1 MSTFGRILE
10 ARKVLRVPGAAGDD
24 VSHAEALLHN
34 RDMLPVPPEGRT
46 WRYYNY
52 VTYWISDGLN
62 LNTFMIAG
70 AAISPSTGEGLVW
83 WQGWIAIILGYTVV
97 GILVTIS
104 GRMGAVYHTP
114 FPVMARSSFGI
125 FGSFWPVINRVVLAI
140 IWYGVQSA
148 IGGQCIQLLLRCLI
162 PSYNNMKGAI
172 HEENANTA
180 YFVAFFIF
188 SLVSIPAVAARPQ
201 SIRHLFTLKSITT
214 PMASIALLI
223 WCVYDNKGVG
233 DMNSSKGITGSK
245 AGWAFMSALISGI
258 ANNSSLVLNMT
269 DFCRYA
275 SHPRNTVMPQ
285 LVTVPL
291 IFSITSL
298 FGIIITYSTRKQFG
312 VTSWNPLD
320 VLTLR
325 LDRAPHDP
333 GTRAGVFFLTLAFS
347 LAQLGAN
354 ISANSLSAGH
364 DLSALFPRY
373 INVRRG
379 ALICAA
385 LAFAITPW
393 RLLATSN
400 NFTNYL
406 AAYSMFLSTVSG
418 VIIADYYIVRRGKL
432 NVSALY
438 SFSKKPDAQNDYRYF
453 YGVNWRAYVA
463 YFGGI
468 AILITGFVGAVS
480 NGRIKVSSA
489 AQHIYTLAYPIGFLA
504 AMVIYTALCQFFPVT
519 GGYSVTEKGYYEP
532 KPSWEADPLK
542 SEDAG
547 IITLMKEEQNYH
559 PDLNTQ
565 SDEETGSLHDS
576 EKTTT
581 VESMVAKT
589 ADPEQSATNTQNLVW
604 DGH

>member
-1 MSTFGRILE
+1 MTTIRRILG
-10 ARKVLRVPGAAGDD
+10 ARKALRVPGCAGDE

-52 VTYWISDGLN
+52 ITYWIADGLN

-83 WQGWIAIILGYTVV
+83 WQGWIAIILGYIVV
-97 GILVTIS
+97 GFLVMVS

-162 PSYNNMKGAI
+162 PSYNNMKGVI

-188 SLVSIPAVAARPQ
+188 SLISIPAVAARPQ
-201 SIRHLFTLKSITT
+201 TIRHLFTLKSITT
-214 PMASIALLI
+214 PIAAIALLI
-223 WCVYDNKGVG
+223 WCVYDNKGAG
-233 DMNSSKGITGSK
+233 DMAHDTGLTGSK
-245 AGWAFMSALISGI
+245 AGWAFINAMMSSI

-275 SHPRNTVMPQ
+275 SHPRNTVVPQ
-285 LVTVPL
+285 LVTVP
-291 IFSITSL
+291 FVFGITSL

-312 VTSWNPLD
+312 QTTWNPLD
-320 VLTLR
+320 VLKLR
-325 LDRAPHDP
+325 LDESPHDA
-333 GTRAGVFFLTLAFS
+333 GTRAGVFFLAFAFII
-347 LAQLGAN
+347 AQLGTN
-354 ISANSLSAGH
+354 VSANSLSAGH
-364 DLSALFPRY
+364 DLAALIPRY

-379 ALICAA
+379 SLVCAA
-385 LAFAITPW
+385 IGFAITPW
-393 RLLATSN
+393 RLLSSSN
-400 NFTNYL
+400 NFTTYL

-418 VIIADYYIVRRGKL
+418 IMIADYYIVRRGKL

-438 SFSKKPDAQNDYRYF
+438 SFSKKPDAPRDYRF
-453 YGVNWRAYVA
+453 FCGVNPRAYAA

-468 AILITGFVGAVS
+468 SISITGFVGAVS
-480 NGRIKVSSA
+480 EGRIKVSTT
-489 AQHIYTLAYPIGFLA
+489 AQHIYTLAYPIGFLS
-504 AMVIYTALCQFFPVT
+504 AMLIYIVLCQIFPVP
-519 GGYSVTEKGYYEP
+519 GGYSVTEKGNHEP
-532 KPSWEADPLK
+532 KPTWEADPFNP
-542 SEDAG
+542 DDTVIVA
-547 IITLMKEEQNYH
+547 LMKEHQSHQRVSYER
-559 PDLNTQ
+559 
-565 SDEETGSLHDS
+565 SDEEAVQQDELETDSL
-576 EKTTT
+576 EKAEVADASKPT
-581 VESMVAKT
+581 VES
-589 ADPEQSATNTQNLVW
+589 DHFVW
-604 DGH
+604 GSH